1 VAPLDRACYLLRM
14 REPRYS
20 AAPYRMRNDVA
31 WMVYDD
37 RNRRV
42 VMLRLSERTAYTL
55 ARTLNVAQLEA
66 PLVEDKVDHRAKAK
80 KAEAKKK
87 ADAKKL

>member
-1 VAPLDRACYLLRM
+1 
-14 REPRYS
+14 
-20 AAPYRMRNDVA
+20 MRNDVA

-42 VMLRLSERTAYTL
+42 VMLRLGERAAYTL

-66 PLVEDKVDHRAKAK
+66 PVVDEKVESRAKAK

-87 ADAKKL
+87 ADAKKP